1 MNRLVGLKQFE
12 ITRGALLKFMET
24 LDDKLRIRAQ
34 RVLTIQFVGISVTC

>member
-24 LDDKLRIRAQ
+24 LDDKIADTRQ
-34 RVLTIQFVGISVTC
+34 RVLTIQFVGILVTC